1 MIIFHLQE
9 KNSISMIKMNLH
21 KNLSLIK
28 YLITTKAHNKFM
40 VQKVKYLCKIHSRM
54 RKILTKVSN

>member
-1 MIIFHLQE
+1 
-9 KNSISMIKMNLH
+9 MIKMNLH